1 MPEINR
7 VLIRGSNPVFKW
19 RPTQSWMLVGH
30 CGDVPGTNIDAEQ
43 TATTVLLDYESYC
56 DSYAVRILA
65 CAVFGVLVWEG
76 NDCDLRY
83 LAVYSNNRVCM
94 RVAQGFT
101 SAAYLAWIKQHIQN
115 GHPVLIGVFINQFMD
130 HNDTVRFAVLP
141 VCAACMTSRNGNGT
155 DRGRCL
161 RDSGVFEC
169 GNPGSEC
176 WR

>member
-76 NDCDLRY
+76 SECDLRY
-83 LAVYSNNRVCM
+83 LAVCSNNRVFMHVAC
-94 RVAQGFT
+94 RVSPLRPTWLGSNSTF
-101 SAAYLAWIKQHIQN
+101 
-115 GHPVLIGVFINQFMD
+115 
-130 HNDTVRFAVLP
+130 R
-141 VCAACMTSRNGNGT
+141 T
-155 DRGRCL
+155 DIRC
-161 RDSGVFEC
+161 S
-169 GNPGSEC
+169 
-176 WR
+176 